1 VLEGRGKWS
10 LRFCRIDHEV
20 STGGLFRELFA
31 ASGDAFW
38 LDSSL
43 VDEGLSRF
51 SFLGDGG
58 GPYGEALTYY
68 VATGTVEVRKGSGP
82 ATLITGSIF
91 DALQE
96 RLAARAL
103 APDPQMPF
111 DLTCGY
117 VGYLGYECK
126 ADCGSPNR
134 HVSSTP
140 DAIWIAATRIAV
152 VDHLQKSTWLL
163 ALCGSDCDGVNAA
176 ERWLADA
183 QTRVRSLPTHQQPA
197 NGRISGKVE
206 FDPEPWLV
214 RPRGT
219 YIADIERCR
228 EQLCAG
234 ESYEICLTNTIE
246 LAFSDDPLELYLRQ
260 RQTNPAPYA
269 AYLRL
274 GGLDVLCSSP
284 ERFLKVTQDRTV
296 ESKPIKGTAP
306 RHADPTADL
315 AARDELATSTKNQA
329 ENLMIVD
336 LLRNDLG
343 RVCEVGTVSVPR
355 LMVVESYATVH
366 QLVST
371 VRGRLREDT
380 STVAAVRAC
389 FPGGSMTGAP
399 KLRTME
405 IIDAIETRARGI
417 YSGVIGYFG
426 LSGAADLNIVI
437 RTIVLEGGRLTVG
450 AGGAIVLDSD
460 PDEEFEE
467 MLLKARAPLRAL
479 SYRTSEDRRS
489 IDAAAS
495 P

>member
-1 VLEGRGKWS
+1 MFEHARTRS
-10 LRFCRIDHEV
+10 LRFYSLDFAV
-20 STGGLFRELFA
+20 STDRAFEELFA
-31 ASGDAFW
+31 ASTHAFW

-43 VDEGLSRF
+43 VDHGLSRF

-58 GPYGEALTYY
+58 GPYGEVLTYH
-68 VATGTVEVRKGSGP
+68 VATGTVEVRRPSG
-82 ATLITGSIF
+82 ATTLITGSIF
-91 DALQE
+91 DALEE
-96 RLAARAL
+96 RLADRAVL
-103 APDPQMPF
+103 EHPELPF

-126 ADCGSPNR
+126 ADCGSVNR
-134 HVSSTP
+134 HVSPTP
-140 DAIWIAATRIAV
+140 DAVWIAATRLV
-152 VDHLQKSTWLL
+152 VIDHLEHKTWLV
-163 ALCGSDCDGVNAA
+163 ALCGGDREGAHAA
-176 ERWLADA
+176 EEWLADA
-183 QTRVRSLPTHQQPA
+183 HARLASLSAHEQSATA
-197 NGRISGKVE
+197 TVSDVD

-219 YIADIERCR
+219 YVADIEHCI
-228 EQLCAG
+228 EQLRAG
-234 ESYEICLTNTIE
+234 ESYELCLTNMIE
-246 LAFSDDPLELYLRQ
+246 MPFTGSSLELYLRQ

-274 GGLDVLCSSP
+274 DGIDVLCSSP
-284 ERFLKVTQDRTV
+284 ERFLKVTRDRTV
-296 ESKPIKGTAP
+296 ESKPIKGTVR
-306 RHADPTADL
+306 RHQDPVADA
-315 AARDELATSTKNQA
+315 AARDELAASAKNQA

-343 RVCEVGTVSVPR
+343 RVCDVGTVCVPR
-355 LMVVESYATVH
+355 LMAVESYATVH

-371 VRGRLREDT
+371 VRGQLQCGT
-380 STVAAVRAC
+380 SAVGAVRAC

-405 IIDAIETRARGI
+405 IIDMIETRARGI

-426 LSGAADLNIVI
+426 LGGTADLNIVI
-437 RTIVLEGGRLTVG
+437 RTIVIEGDRLTVG

-479 SYRTSEDRRS
+479 SYRAPDEQPIDTATSL
-489 IDAAAS
+489 
-495 P
+495 